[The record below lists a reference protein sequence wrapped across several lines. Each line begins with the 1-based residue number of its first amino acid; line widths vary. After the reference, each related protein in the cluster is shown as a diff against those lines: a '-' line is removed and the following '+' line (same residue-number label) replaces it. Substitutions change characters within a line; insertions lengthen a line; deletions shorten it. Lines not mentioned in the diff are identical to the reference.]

1 MEKPSNVEPAKHWGF
16 FVNTCFQ
23 KDPIMKPSIAIQKLE
38 EFLLVELAW
47 Y

>member
-1 MEKPSNVEPAKHWGF
+1 MEKPPMLNQPSIGAF

-38 EFLLVELAW
+38 EFLLVVLA
-47 Y
+47 